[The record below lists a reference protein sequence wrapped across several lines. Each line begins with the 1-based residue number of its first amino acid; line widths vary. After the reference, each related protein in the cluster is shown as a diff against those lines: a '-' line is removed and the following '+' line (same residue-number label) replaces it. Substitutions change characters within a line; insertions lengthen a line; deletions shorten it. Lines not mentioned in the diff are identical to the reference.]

1 MKKKAEAL
9 RYAEFALEAGLAA
22 LRRMAEGYGTEIT
35 GLDVWKAFDS
45 TLKAA
50 ELAEG
55 RTGNLE
61 RIRRLVGG
69 GGAGARFVAEAL
81 GPRLA

>member
-1 MKKKAEAL
+1 V
-9 RYAEFALEAGLAA
+9 AA
-22 LRRMAEGYGTEIT
+22 LRWLAEGYGYEVT
-35 GLDVWKAFDS
+35 GLDVWKAFES

-50 ELAEG
+50 ELAG
-55 RTGNLE
+55 CRPGTLE

-81 GPRLA
+81 GSRLA